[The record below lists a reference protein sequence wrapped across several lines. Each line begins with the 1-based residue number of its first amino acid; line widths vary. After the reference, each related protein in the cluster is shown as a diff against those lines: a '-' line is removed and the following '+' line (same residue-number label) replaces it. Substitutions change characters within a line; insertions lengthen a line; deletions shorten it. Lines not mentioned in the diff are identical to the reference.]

1 VQIAFIYH
9 RNSAQDFKPLCNAI
23 ACTMQRSKAVHEGL
37 LLWLTEQQNQ
47 FIAAQQQ
54 QQSSANNTSTS
65 SSSSGAGSSSSKAKK
80 QPKKPKKGC
89 WYEGFNPAD
98 LPLPDAVPLPHEPS
112 PLAAAAREGIVID
125 AAAAAAG
132 GITGPYLESSGGS
145 KSPSTHHPFMSA
157 TPTKT
162 KPAAATGASITA
174 ADSGSDDDSSATAA
188 RGGILTNRSATDPDT
203 AADSSSPTAGS
214 ADTAGANDAIS
225 LAQQPRGDEVV
236 RAATAVHS
244 GSLKLGDKVAAACE
258 SSAAVDSASSSNDTA
273 AAVSC
278 GDAVEFDASKL
289 IAHLKSLPFYK
300 VKPPTVSSMHTLSY
314 AMIVQCMQCRST
326 ICSYNIL
333 D

>member
-1 VQIAFIYH
+1 
-9 RNSAQDFKPLCNAI
+9 
-23 ACTMQRSKAVHEGL
+23 VHEGL

-54 QQSSANNTSTS
+54 QQSSTNNTS
-65 SSSSGAGSSSSKAKK
+65 SSSSSSVGSSSSKAKK
-80 QPKKPKKGC
+80 QPKKLKKGC
-89 WYEGFNPAD
+89 WFEGFNPAD
-98 LPLPDAVPLPHEPS
+98 LPLPDAVALPHEPS

-162 KPAAATGASITA
+162 KTATATTVTTATGS
-174 ADSGSDDDSSATAA
+174 SSDDNSSAAAA
-188 RGGILTNRSATDPDT
+188 RGGILTNTSPSDHDT
-203 AADSSSPTAGS
+203 AAATSATTAAGTV
-214 ADTAGANDAIS
+214 ATAGADNGSTVAHNAQEDAV
-225 LAQQPRGDEVV
+225 A

-244 GSLKLGDKVAAACE
+244 GSLELGDTDATGDSY
-258 SSAAVDSASSSNDTA
+258 SSAAAAGASNSNGTA
-273 AAVSC
+273 AAAAAAAGGSS

-300 VKPPTVSSMHTLSY
+300 VNKSTFKSQNAYFSLCYDGT
-314 AMIVQCMQCRST
+314 MQLASLHFT
-326 ICSYNIL
+326 DSVFT
-333 D
+333 